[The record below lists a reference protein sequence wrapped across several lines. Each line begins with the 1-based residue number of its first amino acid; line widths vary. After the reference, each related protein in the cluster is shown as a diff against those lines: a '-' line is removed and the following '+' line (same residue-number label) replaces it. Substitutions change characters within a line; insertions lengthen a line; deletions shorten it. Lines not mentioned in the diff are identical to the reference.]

1 MVMSGCSD
9 VQSRSS
15 DAAASMRRLQ
25 PPEINASKAAALRL
39 LLDLDGCSIHRAR
52 SHQKGE
58 FFFLQMKQEFENL
71 EERKEI
77 IDRLPLPL
85 PDIYKASSK
94 TSPPPSTRNRTR
106 STSRV
111 ESQPDRTI
119 GVVETPERGCPL
131 AGQRR
136 GSAWPGC
143 GLGWG
148 GVGWV
153 GSGAPYPAA
162 GFGRPTEST
171 ESVCHGLLLFHRAST
186 CLGFSGQLIS

>member
-1 MVMSGCSD
+1 M
-9 VQSRSS
+9 
-15 DAAASMRRLQ
+15 
-25 PPEINASKAAALRL
+25 P
-39 LLDLDGCSIHRAR
+39 LDLDGCSIHRAR

-58 FFFLQMKQEFENL
+58 FFFLQMKHEFENL

-77 IDRLPLPL
+77 IDHLPLPL

-106 STSRV
+106 SKSRV

-153 GSGAPYPAA
+153 RRALSCRWVRPAH
-162 GFGRPTEST
+162 GIRVSWST
-171 ESVCHGLLLFHRAST
+171 TVPSRLYLPWIFRTIDFIASKYHYFWKIPPKER
-186 CLGFSGQLIS
+186 GYIKYR